1 MDLPADLSL
10 PLERGAPWWYW
21 LGGRPALDFTNTFR
35 ERWNR
40 CVETL
45 VTGADLGE
53 WLVQAQ
59 LLDIVPPVSDSALA
73 RAREL
78 REAINDGVV
87 AALAGEPVPEHTL
100 AALARELPHA
110 TRAEAVVRV
119 DGALALVPAP
129 PADPVAHALG
139 LVARDAVE
147 MFGAADRIRV
157 CASATCS
164 ARFFDR
170 SPTGNRRWC
179 SIRGCG
185 NVEKA
190 RRHRRRQQETET

>member
-59 LLDIVPPVSDSALA
+59 LLDTVPPVADPALERA
-73 RAREL
+73 RAL

-87 AALAGEPVPEHTL
+87 AALAGEPVPEHTV
-100 AALARELPHA
+100 AALAGALPHA
-110 TRAEAVVRV
+110 ARAEAVVRV

-129 PADPVAHALG
+129 PADPVAHGLG

-170 SPTGNRRWC
+170 SPGGNRRWC

-190 RRHRRRQQETET
+190 RRHRRRQQETRT